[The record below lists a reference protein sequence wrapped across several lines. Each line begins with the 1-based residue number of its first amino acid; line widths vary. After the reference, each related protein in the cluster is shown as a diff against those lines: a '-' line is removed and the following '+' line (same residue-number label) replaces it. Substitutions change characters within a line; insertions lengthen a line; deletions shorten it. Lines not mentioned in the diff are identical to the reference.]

1 MKKTYLMLALAGMTM
16 IGCSQSE
23 IMEVGADAQTGRIN
37 FASLV
42 NKGTRAIDNATF
54 NQFTV
59 FGSYKMP
66 TSEARITIFNSQTV
80 TKSGDEWKYA
90 ATDNDLR
97 YWIKDGIYNF
107 AAYGID
113 GNTLPTGANANF
125 LGDRYLNFTGFLCN
139 GANQKDLVYA
149 VNEYGP
155 ALETGNPVVAME
167 FKHVLSRISFVFK
180 NSFPQGYQIEIDNFK
195 VVNVRDKGNFY
206 GSVFE
211 ANGANPWVNPNPTGS
226 EYTTPERSSGRPEI
240 ALGFTADGASAASGA
255 SVTTEPAYVIP
266 FAYTEANV
274 HIEFHLS
281 VVREAADQE
290 TTKIFDKTYHA
301 QLKPEWV
308 MGHQYRY
315 TIDLSGSEIG
325 LEPIKFSGTV
335 GDWSGWED
343 IDAGKIDTG
352 NLPQEQL

>member
-1 MKKTYLMLALAGMTM
+1 MKKIYFMAALAGMTM

-23 IMEVGADAQTGRIN
+23 IMEVATDAQTGRIG
-37 FASLV
+37 FASHV
-42 NKGTRAIDNATF
+42 NKGTRAIDNASF
-54 NQFTV
+54 DQFTV

-66 TSEARITIFNSQTV
+66 SSEARITIFNSQAV
-80 TKSGDEWKYA
+80 TKSADGWKYA

-97 YWIKDGIYNF
+97 YWIKDGTYNF
-107 AAYGID
+107 AAYGVD
-113 GNTLPTGANANF
+113 DHALPTGTNANF
-125 LGDRYLNFTGFLCN
+125 LDDRYLNFTGFLCN

-149 VNEYGP
+149 TKEYGP

-167 FKHVLSRISFVFK
+167 FKHVLSRIAFAFK

-211 ANGANPWVNPNPTGS
+211 AHGTNPWVNPNPTGN

-240 ALGFTADGASAASGA
+240 AMGFPTGGSHAASGA
-255 SVTTEPAYVIP
+255 TITTEPAYVIP
-266 FAYTEANV
+266 YTYTEANV

-281 VVREAADQE
+281 VVRELEGQE
-290 TTKIFDKTYHA
+290 TAKIFDKTYNA
-301 QLKPEWV
+301 QLKPEWL

-325 LEPIKFSGTV
+325 LEPIKFSGSV
-335 GDWSGWED
+335 GDWEDWED
-343 IDAGKIDTG
+343 IEAGKIDTG
-352 NLPQEQL
+352 NLPQEL